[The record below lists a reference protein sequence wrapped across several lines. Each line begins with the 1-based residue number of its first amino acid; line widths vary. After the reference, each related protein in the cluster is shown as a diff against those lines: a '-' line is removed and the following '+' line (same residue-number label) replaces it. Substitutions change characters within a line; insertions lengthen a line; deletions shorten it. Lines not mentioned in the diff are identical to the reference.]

1 MAGESG
7 ELQSMTGFATAQGN
21 DGDVGWAWEIR
32 SVNGKGLDVRFRGPP
47 GTESLELPA
56 RQLAAANFARGN
68 IQLTL
73 SLKRDRRQ
81 GQVAINRPALDEIV
95 AIAEELRGSNDPPAI
110 EHLLAIRG
118 VVELVDSDEMF
129 GDELRDAV
137 LTTLEEGLA
146 ALAGAR
152 LREGADIAGLLRR
165 RLDEIER
172 LTDVARTNPA
182 RSAEVIRARLA
193 EQVAALVE
201 ASSALDP
208 VRLHQEAAMLAT
220 KADIGEEL
228 DRLDAHVAAA
238 RNLLSDGGA
247 VGRRLDFLAQ
257 EFNREANTLCSKA
270 NDITITATGLDLKAT
285 VDQFREQLQNLE

>member
-1 MAGESG
+1 MAGDSG
-7 ELQSMTGFATAQGN
+7 ELQSMTGFATAQGS

-56 RQLAAANFARGN
+56 RQLVAANFARGN

-81 GQVAINRPALDEIV
+81 GQVAINRPALDEIL
-95 AIAEELRGSNDPPAI
+95 AITEELRGSGDPPAI
-110 EHLLAIRG
+110 EHILAIRG
-118 VVELVDSDEMF
+118 VVELVDSDEMV
-129 GDELRDAV
+129 GDDLREAV
-137 LTTLEEGLA
+137 LATLEEGLA
-146 ALAGAR
+146 ALAEAR
-152 LREGADIAGLLRR
+152 RREGVDIAGLLRQ

-172 LTDVARTNPA
+172 LTGSARDNPA
-182 RSAEVIRARLA
+182 RSADAIRTRLA

-201 ASSALDP
+201 ASSTLDP

-220 KADIGEEL
+220 KADISEEL
-228 DRLDAHVAAA
+228 DRLVAHVAAA
-238 RNLLSDGGA
+238 RSLLAGGGA
-247 VGRRLDFLAQ
+247 IGRRLDFLAQ

-270 NDITITATGLDLKAT
+270 NDISITATGLDLKAT

>member
-7 ELQSMTGFATAQGN
+7 ELQSMTGFASAQGR

-47 GTESLELPA
+47 GAEAIELPA
-56 RQLAAANFARGN
+56 RQRVAANFARGS

-81 GQVAINRPALDEIV
+81 GQVAINRPALDEIL
-95 AIAEELRGSNDPPAI
+95 AIAEELRGSDDPPAI

-118 VVELVDSDEMF
+118 IVELVDGDEVF
-129 GDELRDAV
+129 GDDLRDAV
-137 LTTLEEGLA
+137 LATLDEGLA
-146 ALAGAR
+146 ALAAAR
-152 LREGADIAGLLRR
+152 LREGADLAALLRQ

-172 LTDVARTNPA
+172 LTGVARANPA
-182 RSAEVIRARLA
+182 RSADAIRARLA
-193 EQVAALVE
+193 EQVAALVD

-208 VRLHQEAAMLAT
+208 VRLHQEAATLAA

-238 RNLLSDGGA
+238 RELLAGGGA

-257 EFNREANTLCSKA
+257 EFNREANTLCAKA
-270 NDITITATGLDLKAT
+270 NDISITATGLDLKAT